1 MERKVGE
8 IFSYKG
14 KTYKI
19 VLSSNI
25 SCDGCAFENGW
36 PCRED
41 STIIGECTPFLR
53 CDNKNIIFKE
63 IKNMEIENNQ
73 LIIDIPKGMEI
84 DIENSRLSEG
94 IIKFKSNDINYDDI
108 VNSFNSIAC
117 INVSVHSSEINKLK
131 AMAQLMNI
139 AIYYNKDWKPNWNE
153 SGAKYYIKFNSSNGK
168 FYIDYNNN
176 LTNGGVYFKNLDDAQ
191 SVIDNPNFREIL
203 DTIFKN

>member
-1 MERKVGE
+1 MERKIGE
-8 IFSYKG
+8 IFTYKD
-14 KTYKI
+14 KTYQ
-19 VLSSNI
+19 VLKATYGCRGCVFYSKSCFNI
-25 SCDGCAFENGW
+25 NNK
-36 PCRED
+36 
-41 STIIGECTPFLR
+41 GECCQYTR
-53 CDNKNIIFKE
+53 TDNTNVIFKE
-63 IKNMEIENNQ
+63 ITSMEIKNNQ
-73 LIIDIPKGMEI
+73 LTIDIPKGMEI

-94 IIKFKSNDINYDDI
+94 IIKFKSNDITYDDI

-117 INVSVHSSEINKLK
+117 INVCVHSSDINKLK

-139 AIYYNKDWKPNWNE
+139 NRYYNKDWKPNWNE
-153 SGAKYYIKFNSSNGK
+153 SEAKYCIKFKSSNGK

>member
-1 MERKVGE
+1 MERKIGE
-8 IFSYKG
+8 IFTYKD
-14 KTYKI
+14 KTYQ
-19 VLSSNI
+19 VLKATYGCRGCVFYSKSCFNI
-25 SCDGCAFENGW
+25 NNK
-36 PCRED
+36 
-41 STIIGECTPFLR
+41 GECCQYTR
-53 CDNKNIIFKE
+53 TDNTNVIFKE
-63 IKNMEIENNQ
+63 IKSMEIKNNQ
-73 LIIDIPKGMEI
+73 LTIDIPKGMEI

-94 IIKFKSNDINYDDI
+94 IIKFKSNDITYDDI

-117 INVSVHSSEINKLK
+117 INVCVHSSDINKLK

-139 AIYYNKDWKPNWNE
+139 NRYYNKDWKPNWNE
-153 SGAKYYIKFNSSNGK
+153 SEAKYYIKFNSSNGK